1 MLIVHE
7 PPSQKSS
14 QPTMLL
20 TMLLAASSGFAGPG
34 SRAPALARRTR
45 FCTATAAK
53 SHEGWMH
60 YALQL
65 AERGRFSTAPNPWH
79 ACECSNRSLPIMYS
93 HAVARRARLLRV
105 GCVIVAADGIE
116 VLAEGFHKQ
125 KGGLHAEA
133 AALAEAKA
141 RGVSR
146 EQMSEATCY
155 VTLEPCHRG
164 PGKTTPPCDEA
175 LVASGLR
182 RIHIAII
189 DPDPAFG
196 NAGVAHLEAH
206 GIQVTTGTGAAAVAT
221 SLQPY
226 LHQRLT
232 KRPWVVLKVGSTLIA
247 SDELR

>member
-1 MLIVHE
+1 
-7 PPSQKSS
+7 
-14 QPTMLL
+14 MLL

-53 SHEGWMH
+53 SHEGWMQ

-182 RIHIAII
+182 RIHISASRSPW
-189 DPDPAFG
+189 DSSDNGHGRRSGGHLAPALP
-196 NAGVAHLEAH
+196 APAPH
-206 GIQVTTGTGAAAVAT
+206 QAAVGRP
-221 SLQPY
+221 QG
-226 LHQRLT
+226 RLD
-232 KRPWVVLKVGSTLIA
+232 VDCL
-247 SDELR
+247 